1 MKPKHTKGPWVIH
14 TYARTD
20 KPQGKG
26 YGSNYHYTVASQDGD
41 PIYSSKN
48 QANINL
54 IAAAPE
60 MLEALE
66 FLFANIST
74 DEMQRLEDRRDAN
87 FVRLEALIAK
97 ARGVK

>member
-1 MKPKHTKGPWVIH
+1 MKPKHTQGPWKIDTSFGELEVVSDAYGVAKIVSNCGKE
-14 TYARTD
+14 TANAR
-20 KPQGKG
+20 
-26 YGSNYHYTVASQDGD
+26 
-41 PIYSSKN
+41 
-48 QANINL
+48 L

>member
-66 FLFANIST
+66 AVLN
-74 DEMQRLEDRRDAN
+74 RLDKDWPSFHGDVKETLKNA
-87 FVRLEALIAK
+87 IKK
-97 ARGVK
+97 ARGES